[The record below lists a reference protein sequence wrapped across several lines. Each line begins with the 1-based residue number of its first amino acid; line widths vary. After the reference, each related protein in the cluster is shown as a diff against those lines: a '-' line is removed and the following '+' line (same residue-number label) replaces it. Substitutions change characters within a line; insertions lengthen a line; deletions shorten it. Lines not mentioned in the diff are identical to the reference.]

1 MKLKCEDFGKTF
13 DEADAICISDTV
25 DFWGGSCSL
34 PSFPVCPFCGSENI
48 GEDEEE
54 ETHD

>member
-1 MKLKCEDFGKTF
+1 MIKCFDCGKQF
-13 DEADAICISDTV
+13 KEEEAGYVCDKV

-48 GEDEEE
+48 GEDENGK
-54 ETHD
+54 